1 MSEDPSR
8 TAGPGELGGLPE
20 GGPTAGRDTRI
31 SWGPVTAAMAFRFE
45 HLSYVLLIGGGIAA
59 VAGDKLSLP
68 GVRDGGVVVALLG
81 AAVFGLDM
89 IVTRRAEI
97 ATRYS
102 STTSPRFHVFRGV
115 SAVAWGVAFVLFAG
129 ALVAFGIARLTGS
142 TVAEDVVSDRP
153 GLLLMVAG
161 AIVTAF
167 GVGSAGKATYRSGRQ
182 ESPASRIGDR
192 ISGAVMALFGVLL
205 LGVGLLWLFA

>member
-1 MSEDPSR
+1 M
-8 TAGPGELGGLPE
+8 A
-20 GGPTAGRDTRI
+20 A
-31 SWGPVTAAMAFRFE
+31 VTLAMPLRLE
-45 HLSYVLLIGGGIAA
+45 HLSYVLFIGGGIAA
-59 VAGDKLSLP
+59 LVGDRLSYP
-68 GVRDGGVVVALLG
+68 GVRDGGVVVALLA

-115 SAVAWGVAFVLFAG
+115 AAVAWGLAFVLFAG

-142 TVAEDVVSDRP
+142 TAADELARDRP
-153 GLLLMVAG
+153 GLILTLAG
-161 AIVTAF
+161 AIVAAL
-167 GVGSAGKATYRSGRQ
+167 GVGSAGKATYRSGDS

-192 ISGAVMALFGVLL
+192 IYGAATAVFGLCL
-205 LGVGLLWLFA
+205 TGLGLLRLFSPASAQALKASAVEWILGLIPK

>member
-1 MSEDPSR
+1 
-8 TAGPGELGGLPE
+8 
-20 GGPTAGRDTRI
+20 
-31 SWGPVTAAMAFRFE
+31 MAFRFE
-45 HLSYVLLIGGGIAA
+45 HLSYVLLVGGGTAA

-89 IVTRRAEI
+89 IVRRRAEI

-115 SAVAWGVAFVLFAG
+115 SAVAWGAAFVLFAG

-142 TVAEDVVSDRP
+142 TAADDVVRDRP
-153 GLLLMVAG
+153 GLIFVVAG
-161 AIVTAF
+161 AIVTAL

-182 ESPASRIGDR
+182 ESPSSRIGDR
-192 ISGAVMALFGVLL
+192 IWGAVTAAFGLCLFGL
-205 LGVGLLWLFA
+205 GLLQLFAPASAEALKASAVEWVFTLIPR